1 MKQIYTEK
9 AVILDDNG
17 IVVYHPTTVFTNDT
31 VEVNQFDN
39 ELIVSGLQSVAV
51 DNIINQLAEKQVPV
65 DVVWLEDAPRTQ
77 QSDEATNKLIE
88 SGVTII
94 TVES

>member
-17 IVVYHPTTVFTNDT
+17 IVVYHPTTVFTNDS
-31 VEVNQFDN
+31 VEVNQFDS

-65 DVVWLEDAPRTQ
+65 EVVWLEDAPRTY
-77 QSDEATNKLIE
+77 SSNEAIEKLINL
-88 SGVTII
+88 GVTVI